1 MGSGWVS
8 GERTPPPSPCERA
21 GPSRGRRGP
30 RRRLKSPEADS
41 LPGPL
46 GGWAQGCRA
55 SRRLEMLPHGPQAA
69 GAGSS
74 VHAGFSSRLRESGS
88 ALCAHGP
95 SCPSKALGVAR
106 GSAISP
112 PSPSE
117 LVRDSG
123 GRGCAPASPPPPG
136 PWLSPPP
143 AQVPSTTCTAAH
155 YGFQR
160 AGCHRCVGAT
170 RGFFWTS
177 PGHGLLGAP
186 PPAPPPILSAQCW
199 LVSHPRS
206 GRAAQSGVRASP
218 GVPRTPPSCVCA
230 RMRDAASQDLWARLW
245 DHARG
250 VGAGPPNPGGRPAKF
265 PRGAGQKRLRCF

>member
-8 GERTPPPSPCERA
+8 GEHTPPPSPCERA

-55 SRRLEMLPHGPQAA
+55 SRRLEMLPHGPQA
-69 GAGSS
+69 GGVRSS

-95 SCPSKALGVAR
+95 SCRIEGAGGHSRVCDLPTEPLGAGAR
-106 GSAISP
+106 QRRARMCS
-112 PSPSE
+112 
-117 LVRDSG
+117 RQ
-123 GRGCAPASPPPPG
+123 PASPGTVAVASPSPG
-136 PWLSPPP
+136 
-143 AQVPSTTCTAAH
+143 AVTTCTAAH

-186 PPAPPPILSAQCW
+186 PPAPPPVLSAQCW
-199 LVSHPRS
+199 LVPHPRS

>member
-55 SRRLEMLPHGPQAA
+55 SRRLEMLLAGRRLQVRGAAFTPASLPACARA
-69 GAGSS
+69 GAP
-74 VHAGFSSRLRESGS
+74 S
-88 ALCAHGP
+88 APTGLPAA
-95 SCPSKALGVAR
+95 SKALGVAR

-136 PWLSPPP
+136 PWLSPTP

-155 YGFQR
+155 YGFQGPR
-160 AGCHRCVGAT
+160 CHRCMGAT

-186 PPAPPPILSAQCW
+186 PPVLSAQCW
-199 LVSHPRS
+199 LVPHPRS

-218 GVPRTPPSCVCA
+218 GMPRTPPSCVCA